1 MSNAA
6 RSLGWL
12 GIARLGLV
20 QTSLGAIVVI
30 MTSTINR
37 VMVVELALPAL
48 VPGALVGLHYAV
60 QVLRPRW
67 GFGSDLGGRRTPWI
81 IGGMALLGAGATG
94 AAAATALASVL
105 PVLGIALAVFC
116 FLAIGIGVGA
126 AGTSLLALLATRVQ
140 PERRGA
146 AAAIV
151 WIMMIAGFAI
161 CAPLA
166 GHFLDPFTPARLV
179 EVTATVSALAVALAT
194 LAVWGIEA
202 AGPESPRPALSA
214 AAARSGPPPSFLAAV
229 REVLA
234 DDRARRFAI
243 FVFVSMLAYSAQE
256 LVLEPFSGV
265 VFGYTPGSSTK
276 LSGVQHGGVLAGMI
290 FVSVVTT
297 LGSGRRIGT
306 LRVWTVLGCLGSALP
321 LLALASAAS
330 FGPDFPLRPAVFSL
344 GFFNGVFAVAAIGS
358 MMGLAGAGQRSR
370 EGTRLGVWG
379 AAQAVAFGFGGFAGT
394 VAVDVARRIFESPA
408 IAYGVVFTAEA
419 GLFLVSA
426 ALAASLPR
434 PAGEQP
440 GAGPARQGAA
450 RDRRPAAWVPV
461 GGQR

>member
-1 MSNAA
+1 MMPNAA
-6 RSLGWL
+6 QSHGWL

-94 AAAATALASVL
+94 AAAATALASVM
-105 PVLGIALAVFC
+105 PVLGIALAVLC

-166 GHFLDPFTPARLV
+166 GHFLDPFTPLRLV
-179 EVTATVSALAVALAT
+179 AVTATVSALAVSLAS
-194 LAVWGIEA
+194 LAVWGIE
-202 AGPESPRPALSA
+202 PPSA
-214 AAARSGPPPSFLAAV
+214 ASPARGPAPGAQAGPPPAFLDAV

-265 VFGYTPGSSTK
+265 VFGFTPGSSTK

-290 FVSVVTT
+290 FVSLVTT

-330 FGPDFPLRPAVFSL
+330 VGPDFPLRPAVFAL
-344 GFFNGVFAVAAIGS
+344 GFFNGVFAVSAIGS

-394 VAVDVARRIFESPA
+394 LAVDIARRVFETPA
-408 IAYGVVFTAEA
+408 AAYGVVFAAEA

-434 PAGEQP
+434 PAHEQH
-440 GAGPARQGAA
+440 GAGMVRQGMALGA
-450 RDRRPAAWVPV
+450 VSTRSA
-461 GGQR
+461 

>member
-1 MSNAA
+1 MPNAA
-6 RSLGWL
+6 PSLGWL

-81 IGGMALLGAGATG
+81 IGGMAMLGAGATG
-94 AAAATALASVL
+94 AAVATALASL
-105 PVLGIALAVFC
+105 MPVLGIALAVLC

-140 PERRGA
+140 AERRGA

-151 WIMMIAGFAI
+151 WIMMIAGFAL

-166 GHFLDPFTPARLV
+166 GHFLDPFTPLRLV
-179 EVTATVSALAVALAT
+179 EVTATVSVLAVTLAT
-194 LAVWGIEA
+194 LAVWGIE
-202 AGPESPRPALSA
+202 PRAQGAPSA
-214 AAARSGPPPSFLAAV
+214 ATTGTTPAIGAHAGSRPSFLAAV

-265 VFGYTPGSSTK
+265 VFGFTPGSSTK

-290 FVSVVTT
+290 FVSLVTT
-297 LGSGRRIGT
+297 LGSGRGIGT

-330 FGPDFPLRPAVFSL
+330 VGPDFPLRPAVFAL
-344 GFFNGVFAVAAIGS
+344 GFFNGAFAVAAIGS

-394 VAVDVARRIFESPA
+394 VAVDIARRIFETPA
-408 IAYGVVFTAEA
+408 AAYGVVFAAEA

-434 PAGEQP
+434 PVSESQ
-440 GAGPARQGAA
+440 GAGPARQAMPLRA
-450 RDRRPAAWVPV
+450 VSTRSA
-461 GGQR
+461 

>member
-1 MSNAA
+1 MPNAP
-6 RSLGWL
+6 RSLGWI

-20 QTSLGAIVVI
+20 QTALGAIVVI

-94 AAAATALASVL
+94 AAGATALASVM
-105 PVLGIALAVFC
+105 PVLGIALAVLC

-126 AGTSLLALLATRVQ
+126 AGTSLLALLATRVA

-179 EVTATVSALAVALAT
+179 AVTATVSAIAVSLAT

-202 AGPESPRPALSA
+202 PSLADVPEA
-214 AAARSGPPPSFLAAV
+214 AAAAASAAREGPPPAFLAAV

-256 LVLEPFSGV
+256 LVLEPFSGI
-265 VFGYTPGSSTK
+265 VFGFTPGSSTK

-290 FVSVVTT
+290 FVSLVTT

-321 LLALASAAS
+321 LLALAGAAS
-330 FGPDFPLRPAVFSL
+330 AGPDFPRRPTVFAL
-344 GFFNGVFAVAAIGS
+344 GFCNGVFAVAAIGS
-358 MMGLAGAGQRSR
+358 MMALAGAGARSR

-379 AAQAVAFGFGGFAGT
+379 AAQAVAFGCGGFAGT
-394 VAVDVARRIFESPA
+394 LAVDIARRVFETPGA
-408 IAYGVVFTAEA
+408 AYGVVFAAEA
-419 GLFLVSA
+419 GLFLLSA

-434 PAGEQP
+434 PADEAHM
-440 GAGPARQGAA
+440 AGPA
-450 RDRRPAAWVPV
+450 PAGLRLRAVST
-461 GGQR
+461 RSA